1 MKREKEK
8 KKHEKKEKSSE
19 KDTTAQVYNDIKESM
34 GEKFYMGYDTS
45 DSEIEDEE
53 YVDQGKEQEEIEYD
67 DNGNPIKVV
76 IDEEER

>member
-1 MKREKEK
+1 
-8 KKHEKKEKSSE
+8 
-19 KDTTAQVYNDIKESM
+19 M